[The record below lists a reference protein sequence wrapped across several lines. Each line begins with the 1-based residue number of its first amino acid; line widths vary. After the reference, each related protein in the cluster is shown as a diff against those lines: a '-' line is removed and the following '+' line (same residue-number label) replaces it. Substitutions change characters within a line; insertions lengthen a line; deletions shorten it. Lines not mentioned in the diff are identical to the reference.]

1 MQTSFLYIPDIY
13 NMIDFDRIT
22 GFDWDAGNERKSA
35 DKHNVSR
42 AETEQAFINRPL
54 LLLDDLGHSDIELR
68 YHAYGRSNSG
78 RLLQVSFTMR
88 ANNTL
93 IRVISARPMSARERN
108 RYAQET

>member
-1 MQTSFLYIPDIY
+1 MSIY
-13 NMIDFDRIT
+13 NMIDFDRIA

-35 DKHNVSR
+35 DKHAVSQ
-42 AETEQAFINRPL
+42 AETEQAFVNRPL
-54 LLLDDLGHSDIELR
+54 LLMDDHSHSETEIR
-68 YHAYGRSNSG
+68 YHAYGRTNSG

-88 ANNTL
+88 ANKTP